1 VVGLFLFGLAL
12 GIGSSVVPGPCGL
25 AVLAAA
31 QTHGKARAVATAI
44 GAALGDAIYVSLGV
58 AGAGRVFAAHP
69 QIVPIIQGISGVMV
83 IAYAAYM
90 LTRKRVATGA
100 AKPVRPGGAWRG
112 TAVGLGLSLANP
124 AVLVTWVILVGG
136 VLGTEPTAGQV
147 AAICGI
153 SLGTAV
159 WFGGVGLLAERGLVA
174 RQALLHQITRVV
186 CVLLIVYG
194 GSLLGRGLGLLG

>member
-1 VVGLFLFGLAL
+1 VVLGLFLFGLAL

-31 QTHGKARAVATAI
+31 QTHGRARAVATAI
-44 GAALGDAIYVSLGV
+44 GAALGDAVYVTLGV

-69 QIVPIIQGISGVMV
+69 SIVPIIQAISGVMV

-90 LTRKRVATGA
+90 ITRARVETGT
-100 AKPVRPGGAWRG
+100 AKPVRGGAWRG
-112 TAVGLGLSLANP
+112 TFVGLGLSLANP

-136 VLGTEPTAGQV
+136 VLGPEPTAGQV
-147 AAICGI
+147 AAIFGI
-153 SLGTAV
+153 SLGTAM
-159 WFGGVGLLAERGLVA
+159 WFSGVGLLAQRGLIA
-174 RQALLHQITRVV
+174 RQALLGQITRVV

-194 GSLLGRGLGLLG
+194 GTLLGRGLGLVG